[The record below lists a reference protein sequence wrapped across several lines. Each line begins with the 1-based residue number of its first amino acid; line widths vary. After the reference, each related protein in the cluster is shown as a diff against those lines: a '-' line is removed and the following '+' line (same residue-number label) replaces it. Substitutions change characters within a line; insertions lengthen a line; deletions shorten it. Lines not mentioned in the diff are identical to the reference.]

1 LGGGRYLVTAELGRG
16 ESSAVYLAYDLKSD
30 AWRALKLLAIDYRQD
45 SAMRQRFEREAR
57 ALLEFDHENII
68 KVYDVHLDAFQ
79 PFISMELATGGSL
92 MEWIK
97 DKGPMPALLA
107 VDVAV
112 QICDGVTAAH
122 EMGIVHRDIKP
133 HNVLVNEAGQVKV
146 TDFGV
151 ASMGDDDDVAAML
164 TQAGAALGTF
174 AFMPPEQ
181 RKDPKSVGVQA
192 DVYATAA
199 TFYTL
204 LTGNTATELFMA
216 DFDSELL
223 VDVHEA
229 LQQVILRGAAYKPA
243 DRYDSMQELR
253 ADLLKATSDITDA
266 IADLPSLLRGFPME
280 LPSRPPER
288 LADGVRLAEI
298 ERGLALEGRE
308 RASTTHAPARGHD
321 PGYLLPDESP
331 TNPGGVGFVARVFSV
346 PSLIQELSTPSR
358 PVERTDPTPKAPP
371 QRTATPRPPSVPPP
385 AAPAPPPA
393 EPVPEPETDAE
404 SSDVGVRILA
414 GLTTIFVMFG
424 VFLMMFVFS
433 FYTARHQILVSQA
446 SCQGAER
453 ALAKAIHDE
462 QFLVEQLQPG
472 RARIALRELYFE
484 HNDAADGAKLGFGL
498 GFVNVVET
506 QYSLLTRKPRDLEE
520 SVKKLQATRHD
531 ALVARQSWRSV
542 STGVR
547 PSIILGL
554 GLAQAPVSGTSA
566 PGLK

>member
-1 LGGGRYLVTAELGRG
+1 
-16 ESSAVYLAYDLKSD
+16 
-30 AWRALKLLAIDYRQD
+30 
-45 SAMRQRFEREAR
+45 
-57 ALLEFDHENII
+57 
-68 KVYDVHLDAFQ
+68 
-79 PFISMELATGGSL
+79 
-92 MEWIK
+92 
-97 DKGPMPALLA
+97 
-107 VDVAV
+107 
-112 QICDGVTAAH
+112 
-122 EMGIVHRDIKP
+122 
-133 HNVLVNEAGQVKV
+133 
-146 TDFGV
+146 
-151 ASMGDDDDVAAML
+151 
-164 TQAGAALGTF
+164 
-174 AFMPPEQ
+174 
-181 RKDPKSVGVQA
+181 
-192 DVYATAA
+192 
-199 TFYTL
+199 
-204 LTGNTATELFMA
+204 
-216 DFDSELL
+216 
-223 VDVHEA
+223 
-229 LQQVILRGAAYKPA
+229 
-243 DRYDSMQELR
+243 
-253 ADLLKATSDITDA
+253 
-266 IADLPSLLRGFPME
+266 
-280 LPSRPPER
+280 
-288 LADGVRLAEI
+288 
-298 ERGLALEGRE
+298 
-308 RASTTHAPARGHD
+308 
-321 PGYLLPDESP
+321 
-331 TNPGGVGFVARVFSV
+331 
-346 PSLIQELSTPSR
+346 
-358 PVERTDPTPKAPP
+358 
-371 QRTATPRPPSVPPP
+371 
-385 AAPAPPPA
+385 
-393 EPVPEPETDAE
+393 VPEPETDAE